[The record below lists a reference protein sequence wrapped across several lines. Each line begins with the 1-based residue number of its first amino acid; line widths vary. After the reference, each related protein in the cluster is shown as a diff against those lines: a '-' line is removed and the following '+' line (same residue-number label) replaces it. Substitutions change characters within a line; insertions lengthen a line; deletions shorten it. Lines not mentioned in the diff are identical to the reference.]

1 MQNDDDVPLSLQGDL
16 RLRRHNAIVPRDLN
30 PEFEQVRDVQP
41 MDVDMERHDDDAD
54 TVVPDEDTDSES
66 DVDMEYS
73 DDENPDSGDD
83 MDTDSDSDDDVPP
96 PPAGIIPLTRQGG
109 KSKRVLKNKNTT
121 KKIHKNVTKNSI
133 KKSNK
138 KVTKKRSSSKPIFK
152 LKSGDLTKYG
162 YHLKSKA
169 TTRHKALGKARK
181 HYPHAT
187 MIRKL
192 NALAILHKN
201 KNKVYSRKAKAD
213 MNYLRKTRKN

>member
-1 MQNDDDVPLSLQGDL
+1 MQNDDDLPPPPQ
-16 RLRRHNAIVPRDLN
+16 LRRQNAIDQRDLDPN
-30 PEFEQVRDVQP
+30 FDQVRNIQP

-54 TVVPDEDTDSES
+54 TVVLDS

-187 MIRKL
+187 IIRKL

>member
-1 MQNDDDVPLSLQGDL
+1 MQNDDVPLPPQGVL
-16 RLRRHNAIVPRDLN
+16 RLRRQNAVAPRNLN
-30 PEFEQVRDVQP
+30 PDFDQVGDVQP
-41 MDVDMERHDDDAD
+41 MDVDMEHLDDDAD

-96 PPAGIIPLTRQGG
+96 PVGG
-109 KSKRVLKNKNTT
+109 KSKRVLKNKKVT
-121 KKIHKNVTKNSI
+121 KKIHKKVTKNSI

-138 KVTKKRSSSKPIFK
+138 KVTKKRSSPKPIFK
-152 LKSGDLTKYG
+152 LKSGDLTKFG